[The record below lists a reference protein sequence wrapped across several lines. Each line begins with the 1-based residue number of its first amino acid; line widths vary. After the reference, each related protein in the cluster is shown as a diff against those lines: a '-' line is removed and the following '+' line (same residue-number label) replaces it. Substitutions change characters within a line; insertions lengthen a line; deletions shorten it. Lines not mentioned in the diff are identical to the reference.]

1 MSQILHT
8 INSVIL
14 NKQNIELIVN
24 NYESDL
30 LNYED
35 NLTMIG
41 KTIEYCLKEQPRWT
55 AYYAERKVEIK
66 SVVAWL
72 ESQTKKVRSRLYV
85 EYHENYSIALGE
97 RVIEKYIDR
106 EDEYLNYNSYLLEFQ
121 EILGKYEM
129 LLDAFNKR
137 GFALRD
143 IVQSRINSIQHDIL

>member
-8 INSVIL
+8 INSIVL
-14 NKQNIELIVN
+14 NTKNIRTIVN
-24 NYESDL
+24 DYEHDL
-30 LNYED
+30 LNYEER
-35 NLTMIG
+35 LTMVG
-41 KTIEYCLKEQPRWT
+41 KTIEHCLKEQPQWT

-66 SVVAWL
+66 SIVAWL
-72 ESQTKKVRSRLYV
+72 ETQIKKVRAQLYIQYNEHHSR
-85 EYHENYSIALGE
+85 ALGD
-97 RVIEKYIDR
+97 RTIDKYIDR